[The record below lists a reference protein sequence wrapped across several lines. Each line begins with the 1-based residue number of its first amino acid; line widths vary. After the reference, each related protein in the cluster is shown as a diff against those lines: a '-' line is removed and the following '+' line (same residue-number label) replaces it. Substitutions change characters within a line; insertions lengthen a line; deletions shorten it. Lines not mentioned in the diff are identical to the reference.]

1 MFIFKKDT
9 WILIA
14 CCFAFMLLTEPVRS
28 EEWITKKGEW
38 KVIHSEKIYVNVE
51 KRIET
56 GKTYTCK
63 DVPDHSDQVGKAI
76 ILAIAGSM
84 IDSEHAILGAFT
96 GLLTGNVTV
105 KKVCYDSIS
114 YETYVEREYSHT
126 LITLSNGKIEVQKR
140 IQE

>member
-9 WILIA
+9 WLMILA
-14 CCFAFMLLTEPVRS
+14 CSLFMLLTEPVRS
-28 EEWITKKGEW
+28 AETWE
-38 KVIHSEKIYVNVE
+38 VIRSEKIYVNVE
-51 KRIET
+51 KKIET
-56 GKTYTCK
+56 GRTYTCK

-76 ILAIAGSM
+76 VLALAGSM

-96 GLLTGNVTV
+96 GLLTGNVNV

-114 YETYVEREYSHT
+114 YDKVIVKEYSHT

>member
-9 WILIA
+9 WLMILA
-14 CCFAFMLLTEPVRS
+14 CSLFMLLTEPVRS
-28 EEWITKKGEW
+28 AETWE
-38 KVIHSEKIYVNVE
+38 VIESEKIYVNVE
-51 KRIET
+51 KKIET

-63 DVPDHSDQVGKAI
+63 EIPDHSDQVGKAI
-76 ILAIAGSM
+76 VLALAGSM

-114 YETYVEREYSHT
+114 YDRVIVKEYSHT

>member
-9 WILIA
+9 WMLILA
-14 CCFAFMLLTEPVRS
+14 CSLFMLLTEPVRS
-28 EEWITKKGEW
+28 QETWE
-38 KVIHSEKIYVNVE
+38 VVRSEKIYVNVE
-51 KRIET
+51 KKIET
-56 GKTYTCK
+56 GRTYTCK

-76 ILAIAGSM
+76 VLALAGSM

-96 GLLTGNVTV
+96 GLLTGNVNV

-114 YETYVEREYSHT
+114 YDKVIVKEYSHT

>member
-9 WILIA
+9 WLMILA
-14 CCFAFMLLTEPVRS
+14 CSLFMLLTEPVRS
-28 EEWITKKGEW
+28 AETWE
-38 KVIHSEKIYVNVE
+38 VIESERIYVNVE
-51 KRIET
+51 KKIET

-63 DVPDHSDQVGKAI
+63 EIPDHSDQVGKAI
-76 ILAIAGSM
+76 VLALAGSM

-114 YETYVEREYSHT
+114 YDKVIVKEYSHT

>member
-9 WILIA
+9 WLMILA
-14 CCFAFMLLTEPVRS
+14 CSLFMLLTEPVRS
-28 EEWITKKGEW
+28 AETWE
-38 KVIHSEKIYVNVE
+38 VIESEKIYVNVE
-51 KRIET
+51 KKIET

-63 DVPDHSDQVGKAI
+63 EIPDHSDQVGKAI
-76 ILAIAGSM
+76 VLALAGSM

>member
-9 WILIA
+9 WMLILA
-14 CCFAFMLLTEPVRS
+14 CSLFMLLTEPVRS
-28 EEWITKKGEW
+28 QETWE
-38 KVIHSEKIYVNVE
+38 VIRSEKIYVNVE
-51 KRIET
+51 KKIET
-56 GKTYTCK
+56 GRTYTCK

-76 ILAIAGSM
+76 VLALAGSM

-96 GLLTGNVTV
+96 GLLTGNVNV

-114 YETYVEREYSHT
+114 YDKVIVKEYSHT

>member
-9 WILIA
+9 WVLILA
-14 CCFAFMLLTEPVRS
+14 CSLFMLLTEPVRS
-28 EEWITKKGEW
+28 QETWE
-38 KVIHSEKIYVNVE
+38 VIRSEKIYVNVE
-51 KRIET
+51 KKIET
-56 GKTYTCK
+56 GRTYTCK

-76 ILAIAGSM
+76 VLALAGSM

-96 GLLTGNVTV
+96 GLLTGNVNV

-114 YETYVEREYSHT
+114 YDKVIVKEYSHT

>member
-1 MFIFKKDT
+1 MFLFKKDT
-9 WILIA
+9 WLLILG
-14 CCFAFMLLTEPVRS
+14 CLVFLLLTEPVRS
-28 EEWITKKGEW
+28 AETWE
-38 KVIHSEKIYVNVE
+38 VIESEKIYVNVE
-51 KRIET
+51 KKIET

-63 DVPDHSDQVGKAI
+63 EIPDHSDQVGKAI
-76 ILAIAGSM
+76 VLALAGSM

-114 YETYVEREYSHT
+114 YDKVIVKEYSHT

>member
-9 WILIA
+9 WLMILA
-14 CCFAFMLLTEPVRS
+14 CSLFMLLTEPVRS
-28 EEWITKKGEW
+28 DEWITKKGEW
-38 KVIHSEKIYVNVE
+38 KVIHSERIYVNVE
-51 KRIET
+51 KKIET

-63 DVPDHSDQVGKAI
+63 EIPDHSDQVGKAI
-76 ILAIAGSM
+76 VLALAGSM

-96 GLLTGNVTV
+96 GLLTGNVNV

-114 YETYVEREYSHT
+114 YDRVIVKEYSHT

>member
-9 WILIA
+9 WLMILA
-14 CCFAFMLLTEPVRS
+14 CSLFLLLTEPVRS
-28 EEWITKKGEW
+28 AEPWE
-38 KVIHSEKIYVNVE
+38 VIRSEKIYVNVE
-51 KRIET
+51 KKIET
-56 GKTYTCK
+56 GRTYTCK

-76 ILAIAGSM
+76 VLALAGSM

-96 GLLTGNVTV
+96 GLLTGNVNV

-114 YETYVEREYSHT
+114 YDKVIVKEYSHT